1 LTNIWEESHE
11 QPGKAMVALSGLL
24 MGFLPPE
31 KPFPVERRFWCEYNC
46 VLSLAVIKKGEWI
59 VAKQPLK
66 LGYKASAEQFG
77 ARQLLDFAIEA
88 EQRGF
93 DSVWISDHFQP
104 WRHTNGHAPFA
115 LSWLGALGERTQ
127 RIVMGTSVLTPTFRY
142 QPPIVAQAFGTLGVL
157 FPGRIILGVGS
168 GESLNEV
175 AVTGGAWPEAKERL
189 ARLREAVALIKQ
201 LWTRELVTFEGQYYK
216 TLNATI
222 YDKPEQ
228 PVPIYISAGGPVAAK
243 FAGRDGDGFICTSGK
258 GDELYRDK
266 LLPAVAEGA
275 RNAGRDPETIEKT
288 IEVKVSFDTD
298 RNRALSDT
306 RIWAALAL
314 PAEDKANIHD
324 AREMER
330 KAEAVADQ
338 AHRRWL
344 VSSDP
349 EEHVEQLRPYI
360 ELGFT
365 HLVFHAPGD
374 DQSRF
379 LQLYSK
385 EILPRLRERWG

>member
-1 LTNIWEESHE
+1 MARH
-11 QPGKAMVALSGLL
+11 
-24 MGFLPPE
+24 
-31 KPFPVERRFWCEYNC
+31 
-46 VLSLAVIKKGEWI
+46 
-59 VAKQPLK
+59 PLK

-77 ARQLLDFAIEA
+77 PRELLNFSIEA

-115 LSWLGALGERTQ
+115 LSWLGALGERTS
-127 RIVMGTSVLTPTFRY
+127 RIQLGTSVLTPTFRY
-142 QPPIVAQAFGTLGVL
+142 QTAIIAQAFGTLGAL
-157 FPGRIILGVGS
+157 YPGRVILGVGT

-175 AVTGGAWPEAKERL
+175 AVTGAEWPPAKERL
-189 ARLREAVALIKQ
+189 ARLREAVALIRQ
-201 LWTRELVTFEGQYYK
+201 LWAEDLVTFEGQYYR

-222 YDKPEQ
+222 YDRPDQ

-243 FAGRDGDGFICTSGK
+243 YAGRAGDGFICTSGK
-258 GDELYRDK
+258 GDELYRDQ
-266 LLPAVAEGA
+266 LLPAVEEGA
-275 RNAGRDPETIEKT
+275 KAAKRDPEAIEHT

-298 RNRALSDT
+298 RERAYADT

-314 PAEDKANIHD
+314 PAEDKAGVHD
-324 AREMER
+324 PREMER
-330 KAEAVADQ
+330 RAEKVADQ
-338 AHRRWL
+338 AHRRWI

-349 EEHVEQLRPYI
+349 EEHVEQVGHYI

-365 HLVFHAPGD
+365 HLIFHAPGD

-385 EILPRLRERWG
+385 EILPRIRQRWG

>member
-1 LTNIWEESHE
+1 MARH
-11 QPGKAMVALSGLL
+11 
-24 MGFLPPE
+24 
-31 KPFPVERRFWCEYNC
+31 
-46 VLSLAVIKKGEWI
+46 
-59 VAKQPLK
+59 PLK

-77 ARQLLDFAIEA
+77 PRQLLDFSIEA

-115 LSWLGALGERTQ
+115 LSWLGALGERTS
-127 RIVMGTSVLTPTFRY
+127 RILMGTSVLTPTFRY
-142 QPPIVAQAFGTLGVL
+142 QPAIIAQAFATLGSL
-157 FPGRIILGVGS
+157 NPGRVILGVGT

-175 AVTGGAWPEAKERL
+175 AVTGAEWPPTKERL
-189 ARLREAVALIKQ
+189 ARLREAVALIRQ
-201 LWTRELVTFEGQYYK
+201 LWTDELVTFEGQYYR

-222 YDKPEQ
+222 YDRPDQ
-228 PVPIYISAGGPVAAK
+228 PVPIYICAGGPVAAK
-243 FAGRDGDGFICTSGK
+243 YAGRAGDGFICTSGK
-258 GDELYRDK
+258 GDELYRDQ

-275 RNAGRDPETIEKT
+275 KAAGRDPEAIEHT

-298 RNRALSDT
+298 RERALADT

-314 PAEDKANIHD
+314 PAEDKAGVHD
-324 AREMER
+324 PREMER
-330 KAEAVADQ
+330 RAEKVADQ
-338 AHRRWL
+338 AHRRWI

-349 EEHVEQLRPYI
+349 EEHVEKIGHYI

-365 HLVFHAPGD
+365 HLIFHAPGD

-385 EILPRLRERWG
+385 EILPRLRQRWG